1 MNRLYLPFLL
11 FLICVTSAC
20 TSIPEQYTDLDV
32 RTFDVADSGSIL
44 IRVDFGEVTILES
57 DDAYV
62 IVDGQVL
69 FADSLE
75 YQVSTIEKQH
85 EIKVFAHRD
94 YLSSP
99 PLRVFV
105 HVPKQMQVKVE
116 TVGASSLVKDYQGDV
131 KIASL
136 SGAIGIERVT
146 GVLMLRS
153 NRGSITVRESSG
165 DIGIVG
171 NYGALTAQNVH
182 GDVSVSTI
190 MGNILFDGLLQDGD
204 NIRLEADHGSVSV
217 NLDVDSALSLQVRS
231 TSGDV
236 ACMLPGMTSTT
247 RTCDGKLNVNGGA
260 LSIRTVSGAVTLQ
273 ATP

>member
-1 MNRLYLPFLL
+1 M
-11 FLICVTSAC
+11 
-20 TSIPEQYTDLDV
+20 
-32 RTFDVADSGSIL
+32 L
-44 IRVDFGEVTILES
+44 IRVDYGEMTILES

-75 YQVSTIEKQH
+75 YQVGAVEKQH
-85 EIKVFAHRD
+85 EIKIFAHRD
-94 YLSSP
+94 NLSSP

-105 HVPKQMQVKVE
+105 HIPKQMQVKVE
-116 TVGASSLVKDYQGDV
+116 TVGASILVKDYQGDV
-131 KIASL
+131 EIASL
-136 SGAIGIERVT
+136 SGDIGVERVT
-146 GVLMLRS
+146 GVLMLHS

-165 DIGIVG
+165 DIGLVG

-182 GDVSVSTI
+182 GNISVSTI
-190 MGNILFDGLLQDGD
+190 MGNILFDGLIQVGD
-204 NIRLEADHGSVSV
+204 DIHLEADHGSVSV
-217 NLDVDSALSLQVRS
+217 NLNADSALSLRVRS

-247 RTCDGKLNVNGGA
+247 RTCDGNLKVNGGG

-273 ATP
+273 AIP

>member
-1 MNRLYLPFLL
+1 MNRLNLPFLL

-32 RTFDVADSGSIL
+32 RTLDVADSGSIL
-44 IRVDFGEVTILES
+44 IRVDYGEVTVLES
-57 DDAYV
+57 DDTYV
-62 IVDGQVL
+62 MVAGQVL
-69 FADSLE
+69 FTDRLE
-75 YQVSTIEKQH
+75 YQVSTVEKQY
-85 EIKVFAHRD
+85 EIKVFAYRD
-94 YLSSP
+94 NLSSP

-116 TVGASSLVKDYQGDV
+116 TDDASILVQDYHGDV
-131 KIASL
+131 EIASL
-136 SGAIGIERVT
+136 SGNIAVERVT
-146 GVLMLRS
+146 GELTLRS

-171 NYGALTAQNVH
+171 NYGALTAQSVH

-190 MGNILFDGLLQDGD
+190 MGNILFDGLIQDGD
-204 NIRLEADHGSVSV
+204 DIRLEADHGSVSV
-217 NLDVDSALSLQVRS
+217 ILNADSALSLQVRS

-236 ACMLPGMTSTT
+236 ACMLPGMTSST
-247 RTCDGKLNVNGGA
+247 RTCDGEFNANGGV

-273 ATP
+273 STP